1 MPLKVTP
8 DNQQRAAS
16 LVKTMLHAPQ
26 KKYPSENRRIQW
38 VSKYWKPNFQGN
50 IKKHFL

>member
-16 LVKTMLHAPQ
+16 LVKTMLHAP
-26 KKYPSENRRIQW
+26 KKISLGEP
-38 VSKYWKPNFQGN
+38 KDTMG
-50 IKKHFL
+50 